1 MKISAFLKSKPMQWS
16 IIIFLLAQALTLLV
30 ISHEDVFLKKENLY
44 IPPQPTQAIT
54 IWPTQTTNAATG
66 QVTQIPAESSLV
78 PILIYFLAVVLI
90 LGIVLM
96 FIPISA
102 LKTVFKVIFA
112 FLFCWSIFVITIL
125 WLPLIASILI
135 ALFIGVLWFFNPRL
149 WLHSLVMLLAMVALG
164 EVFGRFISPW
174 TAMVL
179 LLALAIYDF
188 LAVRFGYMLW
198 MVKKMSESTTLPAFI
213 IPYKFSDW
221 KGSLKKSDVN
231 DLIEQ
236 KAEERKYSILGGGDI
251 GFPVLLASSVYFAHG
266 LNDGLIVAGF
276 ALVGLV
282 SAYFIQAKFL
292 KGKAMPALPPI
303 AVMSVIGLVLIGLI
317 H

>member
-1 MKISAFLKSKPMQWS
+1 MKVNEFFKSKPMQWS
-16 IIIFLLAQALTLLV
+16 VIIFLLAQALTLLV

-66 QVTQIPAESSLV
+66 EVTQIPAQSSLG
-78 PILIYFLAVVLI
+78 PILIYFLSVVLVI
-90 LGIVLM
+90 GIVLM
-96 FIPISA
+96 VIPIRA
-102 LKTVFKVIFA
+102 LKTVFKVIFT
-112 FLFCWSIFVITIL
+112 FLFCWSIFVISIL
-125 WLPLIASILI
+125 WLPLIAAISIAVLI
-135 ALFIGVLWFFNPRL
+135 GALWFFRPKI
-149 WLHSLVMLLAMVALG
+149 WLHSVVMLLAMVALG
-164 EVFGRFISPW
+164 EVFGRFVSPW

-188 LAVRFGYMLW
+188 LAVRFGYMMW
-198 MVKKMSESTTLPAFI
+198 IVKKMSASTTLPAFV

-221 KGSLKKSDVN
+221 TDSLKKSDVS

-236 KAEERKYSILGGGDI
+236 KADERKYSILGGGDI
-251 GFPVLLASSVYFAHG
+251 GFPILLTSSVYFAHG

-292 KGKAMPALPPI
+292 KGNAMPALPPI
-303 AVMSVIGLVLIGLI
+303 AVMSVIGLVLVGLI

>member
-1 MKISAFLKSKPMQWS
+1 MKIISFLKSKPMQWS
-16 IIIFLLAQALTLLV
+16 VIIFLLTQALTLVV
-30 ISHEDVFLKKENLY
+30 ISHENVFLKKENIYL
-44 IPPQPTQAIT
+44 PSQPTQAIT
-54 IWPTQTTNAATG
+54 IWPTQTTSASG
-66 QVTQIPAESSLV
+66 QVTQIPAESSLL
-78 PILIYFLAVVLI
+78 PILIYFLSAVIVI
-90 LGIVLM
+90 GIVL
-96 FIPISA
+96 FVIPVSA

-112 FLFCWSIFVITIL
+112 FLFTWSIFVISIL

-135 ALFIGVLWFFNPRL
+135 AAFIGIFWFFNPRV

-179 LLALAIYDF
+179 LTALAIYDF
-188 LAVRFGYMLW
+188 LAVRFGYMMW

-213 IPYKFSDW
+213 IPYKFSEW
-221 KGSLKKSDVN
+221 TSSLKKTGII
-231 DLIEQ
+231 DLVEQ
-236 KAEERKYSILGGGDI
+236 RAEERKYSILGGGDI
-251 GFPVLLASSVYFAHG
+251 GFPVLLVSSVYFAHG
-266 LNDGLIVAGF
+266 LSDGLIVAGF

-292 KGKAMPALPPI
+292 KGNAMPALPPI
-303 AVMSVIGLVLIGLI
+303 AVMSIIGLVLIGLV

>member
-1 MKISAFLKSKPMQWS
+1 MQWS